1 MHDHSVEGDFRECQF
16 GTNCFLFLSF
26 NVIQSIPRVK
36 YIDYVLL
43 LLGFFPFFIHL
54 RNKCVFPFIK
64 LQVEHN
70 N

>member
-1 MHDHSVEGDFRECQF
+1 VFERLKIVSEVEKVGKCTGMPYLQ
-16 GTNCFLFLSF
+16 CF
-26 NVIQSIPRVK
+26 IPRVK
-36 YIDYVLL
+36 YIDCVLL
-43 LLGFFPFFIHL
+43 LVFFSLFIHL